1 MQCPVSYY
9 GTPSNGGLESF
20 PTSFLKKERNKIM
33 NNIIELDNNYYI
45 EVLNRNNE
53 IPVNTIDIC
62 HLSLIKVLRSNNIV
76 LRIDFDKFN
85 IRDYKRILKNL
96 LRVKNVA
103 KIINKEFGITEKE
116 KKIIAYVT
124 NFNESNL
131 KHKDF
136 ISGINA
142 IFYKTRYERYNY
154 IYDTVCNYLD
164 GYFYGKNLCD
174 FKDNKCG
181 EKRNTSSTTGCCHH
195 FKHKAL
201 GPFSKLVLCEYLNK
215 ENYTCDAKCLPCKL
229 FTCDYLESK
238 GIKFKIKDILLLD
251 VFFNP
256 IQKYFIKYMVFT
268 PKDKILKRLMK
279 L

>member
-1 MQCPVSYY
+1 MS
-9 GTPSNGGLESF
+9 
-20 PTSFLKKERNKIM
+20 
-33 NNIIELDNNYYI
+33 NIIELDNSYYI
-45 EVLNRNNE
+45 EILNRNNE
-53 IPVNTIDIC
+53 IPANTADIC
-62 HLSLIKVLRSNNIV
+62 HLNLIKVLKSKNIV
-76 LRIDFDKFN
+76 LRIDFDKLN
-85 IRDYKRILKNL
+85 IRDYKKILKNL
-96 LRVKNVA
+96 LRVKKVA
-103 KIINKEFGITEKE
+103 NIINKELGITEKG
-116 KKIIAYVT
+116 KKIIAYVI
-124 NFNESNL
+124 NFNESNQ

-136 ISGINA
+136 IDGINA

-174 FKDNKCG
+174 FKNNKCG
-181 EKRNTSSTTGCCHH
+181 EKRNTSSTAGCCHH

-215 ENYTCDAKCLPCKL
+215 ENYTCDAKCLSCKL

-268 PKDKILKRLMK
+268 PKDKIIKRLMK